1 MKKVVLAS
9 ILALGLGFGS
19 AQAENTAAVELE
31 HANKTATGIDSTDA
45 DMSKMKAAGKCNAG
59 QTGKMKPQMTKPA
72 KKPTKAELE
81 LEHANKLSTGM
92 DSVQGDMGN
101 MKAQGKCNT
110 GK

>member
-1 MKKVVLAS
+1 MKKVVVAS
-9 ILALGLGFGS
+9 ILALGLGFGF
-19 AQAENTAAVELE
+19 AQAENKAAVELE
-31 HANKTATGIDSTDA
+31 HANKTATGIDSSDA

-59 QTGKMKPQMTKPA
+59 QSGKMKNKMTKPA

-81 LEHANKLSTGM
+81 LEHANKLSTGI
-92 DSVQGDMGN
+92 DSSDGDMKN